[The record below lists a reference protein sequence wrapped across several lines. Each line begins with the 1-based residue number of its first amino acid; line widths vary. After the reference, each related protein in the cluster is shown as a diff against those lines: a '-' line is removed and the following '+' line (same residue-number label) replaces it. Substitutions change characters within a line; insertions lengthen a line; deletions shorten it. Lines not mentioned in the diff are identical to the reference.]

1 MKKLILTL
9 SALMI
14 LSAPAMA
21 ANIINVSV
29 DGMVCDFCAQSVL
42 KVFEENKD
50 VENIDIN
57 LDEGLVIISVKDDG
71 TLSDEEIKEKIHYA
85 GYDLKGIERLE
96 STK

>member
-9 SALMI
+9 SALMV
-14 LSAPAMA
+14 LASPTFA
-21 ANIINVSV
+21 AQIVNVSV

-57 LDEGLVIISVKDDG
+57 LDEGLVIISVKDGG
-71 TLSDEEIKEKIHYA
+71 TLTDEEIKEKIHYA
-85 GYDLKGIERLE
+85 GYDLREIKR
-96 STK
+96 S